1 MVMLQFAL
9 SRLTTT
15 YSPNSGNRQDD
26 AYNYDLTG
34 NILQTI
40 SSKNGCGVGG
50 TDSLIREFS
59 YDPLYR
65 APAGGKSPLQLGIQH
80 PLITNSVILFP
91 NHPEKSYL
99 YL

>member
-1 MVMLQFAL
+1 MFQFAL
-9 SRLTTT
+9 SGLTTT

-34 NILQTI
+34 NILQII

-50 TDSLIREFS
+50 TDSLTREFS

-65 APAGGKSPLQLGIQH
+65 VTSATGRENVPSG
-80 PLITNSVILFP
+80 
-91 NHPEKSYL
+91 SYP
-99 YL
+99 